1 MPIRA
6 VIFDFF
12 GTLTPSTPAH
22 VWHGLA
28 ARTAAV
34 LGIPGEVWQAALN
47 ASFQER
53 ATGALGDL
61 PQTIRTLAV
70 RCGVEPS
77 EEMLAEACAVRAL
90 GQRGLFTVRD
100 DALDTLAGVR
110 ARGLLVGLLS
120 DCTVELADAWPEL
133 PQAALVDA
141 TVFSCDVGRCKPD
154 PVLFRLIAER
164 LGVAPAE
171 CLYVGDGGGHE
182 LTGATRAGMTAYM
195 LKTADWAHNHF
206 HSREDDWAGPF
217 LPSLSAV
224 LDLLDR
230 LPGED
235 RGAAPAV

>member
-6 VIFDFF
+6 VIFDVY

-22 VWHGLA
+22 VWHEHA
-28 ARTAAV
+28 TRTSAV
-34 LGIPGEVWQAALN
+34 LGIAGDVWQAELD

-61 PQTIRTLAV
+61 PQTIRTLAA
-70 RCGVEPS
+70 RCGVEPG
-77 EEMLAEACAVRAL
+77 EETLAEACAVRTL
-90 GQRGLFTVRD
+90 GQRRLFALRD
-100 DALDTLAGVR
+100 DALATLAGVR
-110 ARGLLVGLLS
+110 ARGLPVGLLS
-120 DCTVELADAWPEL
+120 DCTIELAEAWPTL

-141 TVFSCDVGRCKPD
+141 AVFSCDAGRCKPD

-195 LKTADWAHNHF
+195 LKAADWADNHF

-224 LDLLDR
+224 LDLLGP
-230 LPGED
+230 LPDED
-235 RGAAPAV
+235 RRAAPAV